1 MSKTETQSEALELA
15 EFFGGMKK
23 SSHRWYDGVPV
34 HEKAAAELRRLDA
47 ENKQLNV
54 ALDEWMEKTHWVQDT
69 AQVLELGMHRADVLR
84 ARIESLDAENKALR
98 ERLEALTAPAEGLA
112 ADVEAVLTL
121 LEEHEWAEHCAKT
134 PLGHRLEAAITE
146 LHNEIHAAE
155 ERGDVADTL
164 LKRATELHE
173 KGFMPWVAAEELA
186 LSEIGIEEAAID
198 ELIREGTYRAVDEDF
213 FLTGADE
220 IRSFT
225 RAVLVHQG
233 MLHSGLSF
241 AQAAAKN
248 GGAA

>member
-98 ERLEALTAPAEGLA
+98 EVLQAVEM
-112 ADVEAVLTL
+112 DVVYVGSGENVISDA
-121 LEEHEWAEHCAKT
+121 
-134 PLGHRLEAAITE
+134 
-146 LHNEIHAAE
+146 
-155 ERGDVADTL
+155 
-164 LKRATELHE
+164 
-173 KGFMPWVAAEELA
+173 
-186 LSEIGIEEAAID
+186 
-198 ELIREGTYRAVDEDF
+198 
-213 FLTGADE
+213 
-220 IRSFT
+220 T
-225 RAVLVHQG
+225 RAKVETVLEQFG
-233 MLHSGLSF
+233 
-241 AQAAAKN
+241 APRAAAKT
-248 GGAA
+248 GDAA